1 MVFKRIRR
9 VEGSAYQQEKPVSS
23 ERRTETHEAQHDDK
37 ELLRYFLDGNFGFC
51 EEPCREIV
59 LRT

>member
-23 ERRTETHEAQHDDK
+23 ERGELKRMKRSTTIRNYYATSSTEI
-37 ELLRYFLDGNFGFC
+37 LDFVRKLV
-51 EEPCREIV
+51 EK
-59 LRT
+59 